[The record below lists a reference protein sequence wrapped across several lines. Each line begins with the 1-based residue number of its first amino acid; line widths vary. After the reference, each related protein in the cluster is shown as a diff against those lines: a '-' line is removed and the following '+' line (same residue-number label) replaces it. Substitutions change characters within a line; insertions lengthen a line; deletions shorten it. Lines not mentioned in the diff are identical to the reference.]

1 MATIMMSF
9 NNNPNV
15 GLYGFVTEKFALV
28 GREVSKD
35 AIKEL
40 ERILKVPV
48 HSISIA
54 GTSFIGVFI
63 VGNTK
68 KILVPSITFES
79 ELKVLDKL
87 KIKYEVF
94 ETDLTCLGNN
104 IALNEHGAFV
114 NPDFSD
120 QEIKKLEN
128 IFKVPVKRINIA
140 DSETPGAC
148 MVINKDKALIH
159 RDISKEDT
167 KLVEK
172 TLKVKTVSGTINMG
186 VPQVKS
192 GILCNGKGMIIGT
205 ISGPAEIMNA
215 EEGLGFIE
223 G

>member
-15 GLYGFVTEKFALV
+15 GLYGFVTDKFALV
-28 GREVSKD
+28 GREVG
-35 AIKEL
+35 ANAVKEL
-40 ERILKVPV
+40 ERILEVPV
-48 HSISIA
+48 HIISIA
-54 GTSFIGVFI
+54 GTSFIGVFV
-63 VGNTK
+63 VGNEK

-87 KIKYEVF
+87 KINYEVF

-104 IALNEHGAFV
+104 IALNKNGAFV
-114 NPDFSD
+114 NPDFSA
-120 QEIKKLEN
+120 QEIKKLES
-128 IFKVPVKRINIA
+128 IFKVPVKKINIA

-148 MVINKDKALIH
+148 MVINGDKALVH
-159 RDISKEDT
+159 RDISKEDN
-167 KLVEK
+167 KLIEK
-172 TLKVKTVSGTINMG
+172 TLKVKTFSGTINMG
-186 VPQVKS
+186 SPQIKS
-192 GILCNGKGMIIGT
+192 GILCNSKGMIIGA